1 MPRFPSLYRPRRSLG
16 TFYGAK
22 DPALTLFGCHPARA
36 HPKRGIPNISSPNGR
51 PRARFPAR
59 RINGIREALNDSFY
73 LQFLMGTVAEDSLA
87 QAQALMAAKPEM
99 LAYRMTV
106 LMGLLQQNRTG
117 EGLGLLLEMP
127 VNWFEARSRWRLL
140 VAVVLHREGYR
151 EEARRLVEAT
161 ERNSL
166 LAKKNGSTTE

>member
-1 MPRFPSLYRPRRSLG
+1 
-16 TFYGAK
+16 
-22 DPALTLFGCHPARA
+22 
-36 HPKRGIPNISSPNGR
+36 
-51 PRARFPAR
+51 
-59 RINGIREALNDSFY
+59 
-73 LQFLMGTVAEDSLA
+73 MGTVAEDSLA